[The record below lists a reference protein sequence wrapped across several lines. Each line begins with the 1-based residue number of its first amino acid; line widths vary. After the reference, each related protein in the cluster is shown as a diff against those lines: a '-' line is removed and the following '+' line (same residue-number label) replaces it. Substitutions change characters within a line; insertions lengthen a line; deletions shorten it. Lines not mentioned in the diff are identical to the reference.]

1 MNGKA
6 KISAKG
12 TYVLDEND
20 LDQQGTCVLVDPAI
34 NELLESASSSRNP
47 LYREPRVDSAVAT
60 EPETVETTED
70 LIAPEILFPEL
81 ER

>member
-6 KISAKG
+6 SSKI
-12 TYVLDEND
+12 
-20 LDQQGTCVLVDPAI
+20 DPAI

-47 LYREPRVDSAVAT
+47 LYREPYVDSAVAR

-70 LIAPEILFPEL
+70 LLAPEILFPEL
-81 ER
+81 EQ